1 MVAEGSAVAT
11 TATVAQGL
19 GGGGLGGGIGGGKG
33 EGGGGLGGGGGG
45 VGGRGEGEGGAGGDE
60 GGEGGAEGGV
70 IPMNSR
76 MASILFS
83 HLGSSLALSS
93 LRMSSISAEQP
104 QVRGSGD
111 GLGEAMASN
120 SEAATLSSTQKATS
134 NLSSSVPFIL
144 AGAAFL

>member
-1 MVAEGSAVAT
+1 MGGGIGGGRGEGGG
-11 TATVAQGL
+11 GL
-19 GGGGLGGGIGGGKG
+19 GEGGGGLGG
-33 EGGGGLGGGGGG
+33 EGGGLGGGGGG
-45 VGGRGEGEGGAGGDE
+45 E

-104 QVRGSGD
+104 QVRGSG
-111 GLGEAMASN
+111 LGEGMAPN
-120 SEAATLSSTQKATS
+120 SDS
-134 NLSSSVPFIL
+134 NLQAPAL
-144 AGAAFL
+144 QLWHAAPAQHVLL